1 MNVDNILEDERKEY
15 MVLKAVYELS
25 KPQVM
30 NGGVSEQTV
39 ASHIGFSLS
48 ETKDILT
55 RLLIRDN
62 LISYPFVDS
71 GYVSNSATKSKLLDY
86 AKSLTSQSTTQ
97 FTNNFHG
104 NVGAVQNG
112 DHNVAHVTQNNYSQ
126 QNLTDAAREIQ
137 QLLDQLAK
145 TYPINTQ
152 SEKLAVV
159 TKAVEKIENDPS
171 WKHRVVSAIK
181 SGGTEGIKELLDN
194 PLANILLAVIE
205 GWREAK

>member
-1 MNVDNILEDERKEY
+1 MDTNSILENELKEN
-15 MVLKAVYELS
+15 MVLEAVYTLS
-25 KPQVM
+25 KPEVWQ
-30 NGGVSEQTV
+30 GVSKEDISKHT
-39 ASHIGFSLS
+39 GLS
-48 ETKDILT
+48 ITETEKILT
-55 RLLIRDN
+55 RLLVTYE
-62 LISYPFVDS
+62 LISHPTFNS
-71 GYVSNSATKSKLLDY
+71 GYISNSATKSKLLDY
-86 AKSLTSQSTTQ
+86 AKSLPSQSTTQ

-112 DHNVAHVTQNNYSQ
+112 DRNVAHVTQNNYSQ

-137 QLLDQLAK
+137 QLLDQLAES
-145 TYPINTQ
+145 YPTNTQ
-152 SEKLAVV
+152 AEKLAVV

-171 WKHRVVSAIK
+171 WKNRVVSAIK